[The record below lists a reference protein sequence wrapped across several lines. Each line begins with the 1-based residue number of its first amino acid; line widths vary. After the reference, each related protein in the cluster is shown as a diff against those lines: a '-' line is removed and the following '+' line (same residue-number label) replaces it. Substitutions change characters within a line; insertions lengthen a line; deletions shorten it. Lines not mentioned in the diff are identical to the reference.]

1 LSSWAALS
9 GVALLCVGCD
19 QATKRLAAQS
29 LRGAAPRSY
38 LGDFFRLTYAENQG
52 AFLGLG
58 NDWPNALR
66 WLAFTFAAVL
76 VVVVSIVWIVRHL
89 VRDAERINQRALW
102 GMLLIA
108 AGGVGNL
115 IDRIVREGRV
125 IDFMVMSVGPLHTG
139 VFNVAD
145 VHIMVGLGL
154 LLIGRTEA
162 PRTAAQS

>member
-1 LSSWAALS
+1 M
-9 GVALLCVGCD
+9 LCVGCD
-19 QATKRLAAQS
+19 QVTKRAAQQA
-29 LRGAAPRSY
+29 LQGERARSY

-58 NDWPNALR
+58 NDWPQPAR
-66 WLAFTFAAVL
+66 WVAFTLSAVL
-76 VVVVSIVWIVRHL
+76 VVAVSLWWIVSHL
-89 VRDAERINQRALW
+89 RRGVSQVSQRALW

-115 IDRIVREGRV
+115 IDRVLREGRV
-125 IDFMVMSVGPLHTG
+125 IDFMVMGVGPLHTG

-154 LLIGRTEA
+154 LLIGRSD
-162 PRTAAQS
+162 PRPHATAQ